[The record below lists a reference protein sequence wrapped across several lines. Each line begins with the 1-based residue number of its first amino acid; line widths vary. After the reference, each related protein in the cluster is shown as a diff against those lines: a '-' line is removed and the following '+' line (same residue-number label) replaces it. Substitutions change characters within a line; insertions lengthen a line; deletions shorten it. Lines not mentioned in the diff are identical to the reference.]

1 MIDLISQQELQA
13 ALPYLSPELRFF
25 FHTQYFDSVQVAVH
39 TQFNTY
45 SESANSMSRSSNSG

>member
-25 FHTQYFDSVQVAVH
+25 FQTQYFDSVQVFVS
-39 TQFNTY
+39 TNNQDSYTL
-45 SESANSMSRSSNSG
+45 